1 MEGRGAAGRWRG
13 PPLTLS
19 ESQFALLPWRVVCSS
34 LALWPWTQGHW
45 QYLDKE
51 GPLMGQALCSG
62 SSQVP
67 GSVPLPSE
75 PPVPSWNRQ
84 LSLPPPPQGWLENEE
99 CVSGGS

>member
-19 ESQFALLPWRVVCSS
+19 ESQFALLPWREVCSS
-34 LALWPWTQGHW
+34 LALWPGTQGHW

-67 GSVPLPSE
+67 GSDPLPSE
-75 PPVPSWNRQ
+75 PRFPA
-84 LSLPPPPQGWLENEE
+84 GT
-99 CVSGGS
+99 GSRPCPLHPRAG